1 MATKFITGEV
11 NKLAHQLRK
20 AYPSLTWGEAFR
32 FAIKGVPAQRSAY
45 MSPTSVFGA
54 WTLPSQRSLAGH
66 FWALAK
72 SYEELNDAGRA
83 YSFKNVAGLL
93 YSLCDEGITLTF
105 GEVISR
111 KGWGESIISEMIEA
125 FSVGIDGIGNTSRMI
140 NLYLQNPNMYQR
152 NIVSPMWT
160 F

>member
-20 AYPSLTWGEAFR
+20 VYPSLTWGQAFR
-32 FAIKGVPAQRSAY
+32 FAIKGVPAQRSMY
-45 MSPTSVFGA
+45 MEPTSIFGA

-72 SYEELNDAGRA
+72 SYEQLNDPGRA

-105 GEVISR
+105 GQAISR
-111 KGWGESIISEMIEA
+111 KGWGESIISEMIEC
-125 FSVGIDGIGNTSRMI
+125 FVSGLDSVDTTKRMMHLHTLIPSLHSR
-140 NLYLQNPNMYQR
+140 YVNPR
-152 NIVSPMWT
+152 WT

>member
-32 FAIKGVPAQRSAY
+32 FAIKGVPAQRSFY
-45 MSPTSVFGA
+45 MNETSVFGA

-72 SYEELNDAGRA
+72 AYEEISDAGRA
-83 YSFKNVAGLL
+83 YSFKNAAGLL

-105 GEVISR
+105 GQAVTR
-111 KGWGESIISEMIEA
+111 KGWGESIISEMIEH
-125 FSVGIDGIGNTSRMI
+125 FVSGIDSVDTTDRMI
-140 NLYLQNPNMYQR
+140 HLHSLIPSLGKRYVLPR
-152 NIVSPMWT
+152 WT

>member
-20 AYPSLTWGEAFR
+20 VYPSLTWGQAFR
-32 FAIKGVPAQRSAY
+32 FAIKGVPAQRSMY
-45 MSPTSVFGA
+45 MEPTSVFGA
-54 WTLPSQRSLAGH
+54 WTLPSQRSPAGH

-72 SYEELNDAGRA
+72 SYEQLNDPGRA

-105 GEVISR
+105 GQAISR
-111 KGWGESIISEMIEA
+111 KGWGESIISEMIEC
-125 FSVGIDGIGNTSRMI
+125 FVSGLDSVDTTDRMI
-140 NLYLQNPNMYQR
+140 HLHTLIPSLHSRYVNPR
-152 NIVSPMWT
+152 WT

>member
-32 FAIKGVPAQRSAY
+32 FAIKGVPAQSSMY
-45 MSPTSVFGA
+45 MEPTSVFGA

-72 SYEELNDAGRA
+72 AYEQLNDAGRA
-83 YSFKNVAGLL
+83 YSFKKVAGLL
-93 YSLCDEGITLTF
+93 YSLCDKGVTLTF
-105 GEVISR
+105 GQAISR
-111 KGWGESIISEMIEA
+111 KGWGESIISEMIEH
-125 FSVGIDGIGNTSRMI
+125 FVSGLDGVCTTDRMI
-140 NLYLQNPNMYQR
+140 QLHTLIPSFHSRYKLPR
-152 NIVSPMWT
+152 WT